1 MTTVLLLALWVA
13 ALASLAQFARVRPA
27 ALSRARRFL
36 RLGLAGPAAALFF
49 HPTLALAAT
58 TDLQTATESGSAV
71 IMYVC
76 GVLVAIG
83 IVTAGVAMM
92 LGRQSIAK
100 WALGGALIAG
110 LAFPIVKTL
119 WGNVGIQAP
128 DVSTFTSG
136 G

>member
-1 MTTVLLLALWVA
+1 MTIAKNLFPSRPAQTAAAFRPRSRLAPPAPLSRLSAVGTAFVLLL
-13 ALASLAQFARVRPA
+13 S
-27 ALSRARRFL
+27 
-36 RLGLAGPAAALFF
+36 
-49 HPTLALAAT
+49 PTLAHATT

-92 LGRQSIAK
+92 MGRQSIAK

-110 LAFPIVKTL
+110 LAFPIVKTI
-119 WGNVGIQAP
+119 WGNVGITAP

-136 G
+136 S